1 VGREGYEIGV
11 KIAVDAMGGDHA
23 PEVVVT
29 GAVNAVS
36 EHGFECALVGDESVL
51 KTILPED
58 LSSQAIRDNISIV
71 HAPEVVAMGDL
82 PTQIIRKKQSSMA
95 VAYRLVKDEKADAIF
110 SAGNSGALVAG
121 GRHLLGLIEGVEKPG
136 LLITF
141 PTLTGR
147 DVIIIDAGAA
157 TDYRASEL
165 VVLARMGKV
174 YAEEIMGLENPSIG
188 LLNIGEEKFKGSD
201 YVRKAHKLLGET
213 ELNFRGNIEGNAI
226 VESVAD
232 IVVCDGFVGNTILK
246 SAEGTFGFIINILK
260 QEISRDFRSKIG
272 ALLLKPVFNRLKR
285 RADWKERGGGVILG
299 LKGNVFIGHG
309 RSDTKAI
316 QNGLRL
322 AEKLGKADLWLKIQ
336 KELSAGGV

>member
-1 VGREGYEIGV
+1 
-11 KIAVDAMGGDHA
+11 MGGDHA
-23 PEVVVT
+23 PEMVVA
-29 GAVNAVS
+29 GAIIAVS
-36 EHGFECALVGDESVL
+36 ENGMECALVGDESIL
-51 KTILPED
+51 KTLLRGARTGHEIP
-58 LSSQAIRDNISIV
+58 RNISIV
-71 HAPEVVAMGDL
+71 HAPEVVAMSDL

-95 VAYRLVKDEKADAIF
+95 VAYGLVKDEKVDSIF

-121 GRHLLGLIEGVEKPG
+121 GRHLLGLIDGVEKPG

-157 TDYRASEL
+157 TDYKASEL
-165 VVLARMGKV
+165 VILARMGKV

-201 YVRKAHKLLGET
+201 YVRKAYKLFEET
-213 ELNFRGNIEGNAI
+213 ELNFRGNIEGNSI
-226 VESVAD
+226 IESVVD

-260 QEISRDFRSKIG
+260 QEITRDFRSKLG

-309 RSDTKAI
+309 RSDARAI
-316 QNGLRL
+316 QNGLKL